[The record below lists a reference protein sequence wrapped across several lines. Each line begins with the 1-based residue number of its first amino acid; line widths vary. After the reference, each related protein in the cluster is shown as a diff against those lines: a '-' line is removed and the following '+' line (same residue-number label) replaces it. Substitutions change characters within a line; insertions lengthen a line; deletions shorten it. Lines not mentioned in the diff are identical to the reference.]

1 MMLSRHKTSALI
13 TFKFKEI
20 LKNKTFLVSAA
31 MVPGFVLMYRFL
43 FSVDETMPGFQLFLM
58 NFGMSYSI
66 IMVGMFMP
74 ATFLAKDKEKNTLRT
89 WMTSSVS
96 SLEYLVSLM
105 VPFLVL
111 TMLLIVVVIGISGV
125 AFDSINI
132 PIFVLVVFLVALTAI
147 ILGMLIGLLSKNQMA
162 ASNNSILFM
171 VVFFLIP
178 TFSEMNQTLEEI
190 SAFIFTGVASKMVA
204 SFGDDGSPL
213 ILQDY
218 LVLIVSAFLAVVAFM
233 VIYRKNGFDKD

>member
-1 MMLSRHKTSALI
+1 M
-13 TFKFKEI
+13 
-20 LKNKTFLVSAA
+20 
-31 MVPGFVLMYRFL
+31 
-43 FSVDETMPGFQLFLM
+43 
-58 NFGMSYSI
+58 
-66 IMVGMFMP
+66 
-74 ATFLAKDKEKNTLRT
+74 
-89 WMTSSVS
+89 
-96 SLEYLVSLM
+96 
-105 VPFLVL
+105 
-111 TMLLIVVVIGISGV
+111 

-132 PIFVLVVFLVALTAI
+132 PVFVLVVFLVALTTI

-190 SAFIFTGVASKMVA
+190 SAFIFTGVALKMVA
-204 SFGDDGSPL
+204 SFDDDGSPL